1 MSRLR
6 IRITDNRGKEEFLDY
21 LLQGGDSNDRFNAEH
36 YPDPT
41 AAEALANIEREERA
55 RARKPCVFICSPF
68 AGDVVGNT
76 MRAKRYMRFAVVKGA
91 IPFAPHL
98 LYPQVLDEDD
108 PSERELGLF
117 FGMVWLGKCD
127 ELWVFGR
134 HRSVGMEREIAK
146 AKKRGIPVRR
156 FSDVC
161 EEVFE

>member
-1 MSRLR
+1 MSRLQ
-6 IRITDNRGKEEFLDY
+6 IRITDSKGNEEFLNCF
-21 LLQGGDSNDRFNAEH
+21 LKRGDSKDRFNAEH

-41 AAEALANIEREERA
+41 ATEALTNIEREEKA
-55 RARKPCVFICSPF
+55 KARKPCVFICSPF
-68 AGDVVGNT
+68 AGDVAINT
-76 MRAKRYMRFAVVKGA
+76 MRTIRYMRFAVIKGA

-134 HRSVGMEREIAK
+134 NISGGMAREIAK
-146 AKKRGIPVRR
+146 AKKRGIPIRR
-156 FSDVC
+156 FNSVC
-161 EEVFE
+161 EEEFK